1 MNKTDKLLIACYA
14 ITVPLNAAAF
24 VIDIITGRAINI
36 VLRAITLFCLVFTL
50 VLVIIRAVKNNG
62 RE

>member
-14 ITVPLNAAAF
+14 IAVLLNAAGF